1 MREGGRPVPGQ
12 IADKREAQKYSEDG
26 GKVLDPP
33 FPHVLTGFRDW
44 VQFLE
49 VGGSDIG
56 EVVTT
61 GKLLARE
68 APS

>member
-1 MREGGRPVPGQ
+1 M
-12 IADKREAQKYSEDG
+12 
-26 GKVLDPP
+26 DPP
-33 FPHVLTGFRDW
+33 FPLVLTGFRDW
-44 VQFLE
+44 AQFLE